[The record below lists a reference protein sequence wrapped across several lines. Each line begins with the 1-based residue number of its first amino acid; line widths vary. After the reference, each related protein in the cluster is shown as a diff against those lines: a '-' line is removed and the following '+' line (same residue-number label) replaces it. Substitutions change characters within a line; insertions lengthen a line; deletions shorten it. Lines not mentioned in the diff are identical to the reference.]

1 MAEHY
6 VCAAIYAEALNGTEV
21 NHDTCAPFQFDE
33 NYVARPVDHSEGLIR
48 ILQSHENQSDTK
60 NGIAGDDF
68 FTGVNDRKCNLR
80 DYRSFP
86 IIYYQEPK
94 PHTFIN
100 WFYHNYAINQSPVN
114 FAQCNFFVIN
124 RAR

>member
-68 FTGVNDRKCNLR
+68 FTGVND
-80 DYRSFP
+80 
-86 IIYYQEPK
+86 
-94 PHTFIN
+94 
-100 WFYHNYAINQSPVN
+100 
-114 FAQCNFFVIN
+114 
-124 RAR
+124 